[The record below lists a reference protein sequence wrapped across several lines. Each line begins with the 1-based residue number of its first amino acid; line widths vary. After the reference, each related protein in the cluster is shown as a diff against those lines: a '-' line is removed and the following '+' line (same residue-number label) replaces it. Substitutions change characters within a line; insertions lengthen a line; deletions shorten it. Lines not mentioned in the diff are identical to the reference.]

1 MLSGDVRDRTGHFTD
16 FLPLGIPAARPH
28 PQCDREHRTQKGGS
42 CHFSVK
48 RAVPT
53 RTQGS
58 GLSQRSLDEY
68 FYHIKQDELIGNR
81 LPFGSPFRN
90 LVGIFRCTPDRSRL
104 ASTRLLQ
111 RRCPCQGPP
120 WRCLTPSPLGKPA
133 LYSYKP
139 VWERDYEDGPTFP
152 YVS

>member
-1 MLSGDVRDRTGHFTD
+1 MTSETELVTSQTFCRWGFQQPDPTHNATESTGRRRAGAVTS
-16 FLPLGIPAARPH
+16 PLNARF
-28 PQCDREHRTQKGGS
+28 Q
-42 CHFSVK
+42 
-48 RAVPT
+48 
-53 RTQGS
+53 QGHKEA